1 MEYDNTFDQ
10 DGHKTLRKQKT
21 ILIAM
26 CVMIVSTPFEI
37 MLMKYFDINDGE
49 RTITWHFCYC
59 VAQFLVLFVINFTAI
74 DQPQY
79 TDKRDRLD
87 AVLSLIVAAIIIVF
101 KVWFVNYRVNSFEE
115 QALSNSNDTI
125 GVITQ
130 KHLTPS
136 KYGSPTY
143 YLWAGQSNSLTRRH
157 TVSEQLYNCI
167 NVGDTVILQVSKEY
181 PRINKV
187 QNWKPN
193 ADEIAKY
200 RDGNY

>member
-26 CVMIVSTPFEI
+26 CVMIASTPFEI

-87 AVLSLIVAAIIIVF
+87 AVLSLIVAVTILVC
-101 KVWFVNYRVNSFEE
+101 KVYFVNYRVDSFEE
-115 QALSNSNDTI
+115 QALSNSNDAI
-125 GVITQ
+125 GVIS
-130 KHLTPS
+130 KKDLVPS
-136 KYGSPTY
+136 KYGPPTY
-143 YLWAGQSNSLTRRH
+143 YLWAGKNDSLSRRH
-157 TVSEQLYNCI
+157 EVSEDLFNRI
-167 NVGDTVILQVSKEY
+167 NPGDTVILQVSKEY

>member
-37 MLMKYFDINDGE
+37 MLMKYFDINYGE
-49 RTITWHFCYC
+49 LMVGWHCFYC
-59 VAQFLVLFVINFTAI
+59 AVQFIVLFVINFQAL

-79 TDKRDRLD
+79 TDKRQRLD
-87 AVLSLIVAAIIIVF
+87 AVLSLIVTAAILVA
-101 KVWFVNYRVNSFEE
+101 KVYFIYNRVNAFEE
-115 QALSNSNDTI
+115 QALSDSNDTI
-125 GVITQ
+125 GIITQ
-130 KHLTPS
+130 KDLIQGKHGERS
-136 KYGSPTY
+136 Y
-143 YLWAGQSNSLTRRH
+143 YLWAGKNDSLSRRH
-157 TVSEQLYNCI
+157 EVSEDLYNRI
-167 NVGDTVILQVSKEY
+167 NPGDTVILQVSKEY

-187 QNWKPN
+187 NNWEPN

-200 RDGNY
+200 RDGSY